1 VFLSGYFGRDKIG
14 VGNAFGIDWGNAT
27 ATARWNHVFNSKWFS
42 NTSLIYSNYD
52 YKIAIKGGDV
62 DFDITSRIKDVNLKY
77 EINYYPNPKNSIKF
91 GVNSIYHTIVPG
103 QLRSYG
109 TAGINP
115 KKLQDRYSLE
125 SAVFVMNEWK
135 QSEKLSV
142 IYGLRI
148 SSFAVLGK
156 GDFNTYNEQ
165 GAVIKTTNYKA
176 GEVVKNYI
184 NPEPRISMSYVLD
197 SNKSVK
203 ASYAR
208 NVQNLHLISNSTTT
222 SPTDLWTGSSN
233 NIKPEIGDQIS
244 LGYFQNLKDNAYEFS
259 VEAYYKSM
267 QNQID
272 YRNGANTQANENL
285 EGELLTGIGRAY
297 GIEFLVKKKTG
308 RFTGWAGY
316 TLSKTERKINGIN
329 FNNWYNARQ
338 DRTHDIT
345 IVGIYDLTK
354 KWNLSTTWTYQ
365 TGNAVTYPV
374 GKYTSNNAVTFL
386 YSERNAERFPAYH
399 RLDFGATYM
408 RKKTDKRESS
418 WTFSVYNA
426 YGRQNAFT
434 IEFRE
439 DPKDASKTQALQT
452 ALFRWV
458 PSVTYNFKF

>member
-1 VFLSGYFGRDKIG
+1 
-14 VGNAFGIDWGNAT
+14 
-27 ATARWNHVFNSKWFS
+27 
-42 NTSLIYSNYD
+42 
-52 YKIAIKGGDV
+52 
-62 DFDITSRIKDVNLKY
+62 
-77 EINYYPNPKNSIKF
+77 
-91 GVNSIYHTIVPG
+91 
-103 QLRSYG
+103 
-109 TAGINP
+109 
-115 KKLQDRYSLE
+115 
-125 SAVFVMNEWK
+125 
-135 QSEKLSV
+135 
-142 IYGLRI
+142 
-148 SSFAVLGK
+148 
-156 GDFNTYNEQ
+156 
-165 GAVIKTTNYKA
+165 
-176 GEVVKNYI
+176 
-184 NPEPRISMSYVLD
+184 
-197 SNKSVK
+197 
-203 ASYAR
+203 
-208 NVQNLHLISNSTTT
+208 
-222 SPTDLWTGSSN
+222 
-233 NIKPEIGDQIS
+233 
-244 LGYFQNLKDNAYEFS
+244 
-259 VEAYYKSM
+259 
-267 QNQID
+267 
-272 YRNGANTQANENL
+272 
-285 EGELLTGIGRAY
+285 
-297 GIEFLVKKKTG
+297 VKKKSG